1 MKKSKNLQK
10 MKLNKTAI
18 SRLSQNEVTGG
29 VTTTF
34 TTTIDTLKTITLCG
48 THCQAN
54 TVDDYSCTYCTIA

>member
-1 MKKSKNLQK
+1 MKSKNLQK

-18 SRLSQNEVTGG
+18 SKLSQNEVTGG
-29 VTTTF
+29 VTI